1 MELLY
6 SELDNDIHLIKLV
19 GRLDSIGF
27 GKIEPIFTA
36 HCSGEG
42 IRLLVDLSE
51 LEYIGSAG
59 IRMLAANARS
69 LSSHGGRI
77 ALLSPT
83 EEVRSVLE
91 IAGIPEIIPTYES
104 RESAEAVLLAD
115 TSLFIQDRYHT
126 RRFRY

>member
-1 MELLY
+1 MDLLY
-6 SELDNDIHLIKLV
+6 SELDNGIRLIKLV
-19 GRLDSIGF
+19 GRLDSFGF
-27 GKIEPIFTA
+27 GKIGPIFTA

-42 IRLLVDLSE
+42 VRLLVDLSE
-51 LEYIGSAG
+51 LEFIGSAG
-59 IRMLAANARS
+59 ISMLAANARS
-69 LSSHGGRI
+69 LASHGGRI

-83 EEVRSVLE
+83 EEVRGVLY
-91 IAGIPEIIPTYES
+91 ISGILDMIPTYES